1 MNITRNYWTS
11 AELNVARLVLLECRE
26 RHFVAVKQC
35 WLVAVTDTTTDS
47 YTGWPKS
54 EATFLDFD

>member
-1 MNITRNYWTS
+1 
-11 AELNVARLVLLECRE
+11 VARLVLLECRG

>member
-1 MNITRNYWTS
+1 MNITRNYWMS
-11 AELNVARLVLLECRE
+11 AELNVARLVLLECRR

-35 WLVAVTDTTTDS
+35 WLVAVTDS